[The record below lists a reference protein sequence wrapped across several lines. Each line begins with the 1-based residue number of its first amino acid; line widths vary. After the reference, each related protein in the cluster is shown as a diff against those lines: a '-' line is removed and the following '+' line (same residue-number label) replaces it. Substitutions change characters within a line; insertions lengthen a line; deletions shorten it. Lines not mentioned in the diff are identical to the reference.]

1 MKKPK
6 VIIVEGHVQGLSNL
20 RSIAE
25 LGVTTWVIDKKE
37 CIAASSIHCDKFI
50 KCPDFISDEFADFLI
65 RIGEEHQ
72 IENCLLIPSN
82 DHAVYSIAKNKKSLS
97 KYYIISGFDLEVIDI
112 IYDKSKLLH
121 LAERVGVAIPATQYF
136 SDTTEKLNPNI
147 TFPVLTK
154 GRHGLTFYKTIG
166 KKALISSSEEQLKND
181 LASIKEKLPLDETF
195 TQEVI
200 PFDGKNKTIS
210 FTAFSIDGEIKTFW
224 MGEKLREH
232 PIQFGTATLAI
243 SMRNEECLYQSR
255 ILLKELKYTGVCEI
269 EYLIDPRNKKYKLIE
284 INPRTWLWVGLAK
297 ECGIDYAKILFNHAN
312 NLPNNFKTEYS
323 LGIMWYNPITDFV
336 YSCIAMAKGKLSI
349 GVYLKTIFSKN
360 KVNSF
365 FQKGDMKPGFKYLSS
380 LFSFVKNR

>member
-1 MKKPK
+1 MKKPG

-37 CIAASSIHCDKFI
+37 CIAAASKFCSNFI
-50 KCPDFISDEFADFLI
+50 QCPDFISPDFAEFLMD
-65 RIGEEHQ
+65 IGEKYQ
-72 IENCLLIPSN
+72 LENCLLIPSN
-82 DHAVYSIAKNKKSLS
+82 DHAVYSIASNKARLS
-97 KYYIISGFDLEVIDI
+97 KYYKISGFDIDVIDI

-121 LAERVGVAIPATQYF
+121 LANRVGVPIPETQYF
-136 SDTTEKLNPNI
+136 SNANEKLLPNL
-147 TFPVLTK
+147 TLPLLTK
-154 GRHGLTFYKTIG
+154 GRNGLTFYKTIG
-166 KKALISSSEEQLKND
+166 KKALISDSESQLKID
-181 LASIKEKLPLDETF
+181 LEHIKSKLELEETF

-243 SMRNEECLYQSR
+243 SIRNEECLSQSR

-297 ECGIDYAKILFNHAN
+297 ECGIDYAKVLYNHAN
-312 NLPNNFKTEYS
+312 NLPNEFKTEYS

-336 YSCIAMAKGKLSI
+336 YSCIAIMKGKLGI
-349 GVYLKTIFSKN
+349 GAYFKTIFSKN
-360 KVNSF
+360 KVNAF
-365 FQKGDMKPGFKYLSS
+365 FKKGDSKPGFKYLAS
-380 LFSFVKNR
+380 LFSFVKHR